1 MNGDEIKPVK
11 VPVYLVREQLQ
22 ELKRLSSARGMG
34 ITAYIQSVLSEHLFY
49 NAPDYADHVID
60 AYEAH
65 KAISEIAAVNDSA
78 LARHLKRPVVDL
90 LVADRAEID
99 RELQYELNFQQVV

>member
-49 NAPDYADHVID
+49 NVLDYADHVVD

-65 KAISEIAAVNDSA
+65 KAISEITAVNDGV
-78 LARHLKRPVVDL
+78 LARHVKRSFRDL
-90 LVADRAEID
+90 PASDRAEIA